1 MEDHEAPLPSL
12 YLETTIVSYAAARPS
27 NDPLIREHQKL
38 TRLWWE
44 QERRSYRVFASQA
57 VVEEAEGGDPSA
69 AEERLRLLAEVSL
82 LPPDPRIEPLACVV
96 QRALHIPERAV
107 SDALHLAFAVHY
119 KLDYLLTWNCAHLA
133 NAQNLRLLA
142 DLCRAEGLWL
152 PIICTPE
159 EMTEWEEEV

>member
-1 MEDHEAPLPSL
+1 MEDRNAPLPSL

-38 TRLWWE
+38 TRRWW
-44 QERRSYRVFASQA
+44 QEKRHSYRVFASQA
-57 VVEEAEGGDPSA
+57 VVEEAEGGDASA

-82 LPPDPRIEPLACVV
+82 LPPDPRIESLATTVR
-96 QRALHIPERAV
+96 RALHIPEKAV

-119 KLDYLLTWNCAHLA
+119 RLDYLLTWNCAHLA
-133 NAQNLRLLA
+133 NAQNLRSLA
-142 DLCRAEGLWL
+142 DLCRAEGLWQ

-159 EMTEWEEEV
+159 EMTEWEGEV